1 MIWEISEM
9 TSAASSSPSI
19 WVMHATK
26 LQMQLRYEKKN
37 IVPIRQLSHCA
48 GTGKG
53 GQLFRALHM
62 QSYQL
67 TRLT

>member
-9 TSAASSSPSI
+9 TSAASSRPSI
-19 WVMHATK
+19 WVMHATR

-48 GTGKG
+48 GTD
-53 GQLFRALHM
+53 AEV
-62 QSYQL
+62 SYPSCGL
-67 TRLT
+67 SGTA